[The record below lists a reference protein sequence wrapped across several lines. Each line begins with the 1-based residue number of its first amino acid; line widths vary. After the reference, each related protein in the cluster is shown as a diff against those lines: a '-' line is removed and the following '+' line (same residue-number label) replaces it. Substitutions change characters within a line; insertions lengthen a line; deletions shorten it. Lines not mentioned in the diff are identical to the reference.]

1 LIGSTLSQYR
11 ILEKLGEGGMGE
23 VYLAEDTSLKRKV
36 ALKVLPAEMAADP
49 ERLARFK
56 REAESVAALNHP
68 NIVTIHSVEEV
79 DGTHFLTMEWV
90 DGQTLGELMSRG
102 AMPLEKVFEMGVP
115 IADALASAH
124 EEGITHRDLK
134 PANVMVTGKGRVKVL
149 DFGLAKLAMEGED
162 GSSDEQPTQALTQE
176 GLAVGTVPYMSP
188 EQVRGEAVDH
198 RTDIF
203 SLGVVLY
210 EMASGQRPFGGKSSA
225 DLVSAILRDRP
236 PSVTEVRAELPHH
249 LGRVLQ
255 RCMEKDPEKR
265 FQTAKDVRNELEG
278 LKLEV
283 SSGVARLSSASIP
296 AAQPESAGPGSRK
309 GLWIGLAAVAVI
321 AVILAAFWMG
331 SDDSATPVAELPTAQ
346 PGSVGA
352 AADDRTMAV
361 VLPFE
366 NLGPAEDEYFA
377 AGITD
382 EISGRLASVNSL
394 GVISRQTAAR
404 YADSDKSIQQIGNE
418 LEVDYVLA
426 GTVRWGRQDDG
437 TSRVR
442 ISPEL
447 IRVADD
453 RQVWTQGYD
462 REIED
467 IFEVQS
473 DIANEVIAALGV
485 TLLGGEQE
493 ELDEAP
499 TENVEAYQAFLKAR
513 DLSQHG
519 TTIEDLTTGVEA
531 LYETAVEL
539 DPEFVEA
546 WVRLA
551 IHHLGIY
558 TGLERTE
565 ERLSKAK
572 AALERAEA
580 LGRDLPK
587 VRLARGFYHYYGFR
601 EYEQALEEFRKAS
614 ETLPNDSEMRESVG
628 LIYRRKGKLEEAIA
642 EFEAAEQL
650 DPQNANVLTNLSS
663 SYRAMRRVEETLA
676 YDARLVELSP
686 EDDDVYSN
694 YAQHLLELKGDLER
708 AREEFERAPGSSE
721 FLPFNF
727 AFLFVNERDFAGAI
741 DLVEQLTPTNPLIQ
755 AFRFTVLGWAKYME
769 YGLEEARSDLE
780 SANQLFSDALEQAPS
795 NSQFRTVLGLNHLL
809 LGDSDAALR
818 EVRLAVDLDSK
829 DAYAGPVAL
838 ENLAIVYA
846 WSGRT
851 DDALQQIERLLAMDY
866 QSSLTTHRLKY
877 EFWWDPLR
885 EDPRFQELIEESS

>member
-1 LIGSTLSQYR
+1 
-11 ILEKLGEGGMGE
+11 MGE

-90 DGQTLGELMSRG
+90 DGQTLGQLMSRG
-102 AMPLEKVFEMGVP
+102 AMPLEKLFALGVP

-134 PANVMVTGKGRVKVL
+134 PANVMVTEKGRVKVL
-149 DFGLAKLAMEGED
+149 DFGLAKLALEGTGE
-162 GSSDEQPTQALTQE
+162 GSDEQPTQALTQE

-188 EQVRGEAVDH
+188 EQVRGEGVDH

-210 EMASGQRPFGGKSSA
+210 EMASGERPFGGKSSA

-265 FQTAKDVRNELEG
+265 FQTAKDVKNELEG

-283 SSGVARLSSASIP
+283 SSGVARLSSASMP
-296 AAQPESAGPGSRK
+296 AAPPETPSSGSRK
-309 GLWIGLAAVAVI
+309 GLWIGLAAAAAI
-321 AVILAAFWMG
+321 ALVLVMFFMR
-331 SDDSATPVAELPTAQ
+331 SDDSETPAASQTAETT
-346 PGSVGA
+346 GA
-352 AADDRTMAV
+352 PASSADDRMMAV

-404 YADSDKSIQQIGNE
+404 YAGTGKSIQEIGDE
-418 LEVDYVLA
+418 LEVDYVLG
-426 GTVRWGRQDDG
+426 GTVRWARQGDG

-447 IRVADD
+447 IRVSDD
-453 RQVWTQGYD
+453 RQIWTETYD

-473 DIANEVIAALGV
+473 DIANEVIDALGV

-493 ELDEAP
+493 ELDAAP
-499 TENVEAYQAFLKAR
+499 TDNVEAYQAFLRAR
-513 DLSQHG
+513 DLELHG
-519 TTIEDLTTGVEA
+519 ATLEELTTGAEA
-531 LYETAVEL
+531 QYERAVEL
-539 DPEFVEA
+539 DPGFVEA
-546 WVRLA
+546 WSRLS
-551 IHHLGIY
+551 IHHSNMY
-558 TGLERTE
+558 TGFERTE

-580 LGRDLPK
+580 LGHDLPNVK
-587 VRLARGFYHYYGFR
+587 LARGFYHYYGFR
-601 EYEQALEEFRKAS
+601 EYDQALDEFQEAS
-614 ETLPNDSEMRESVG
+614 AVVPNDSELRAAIG
-628 LIYRRKGKLEEAIA
+628 LIYRRQGKLEEALS
-642 EFEAAEQL
+642 ELEAAEEL
-650 DPQNANVLTNLSS
+650 DPQNGNVLGNLSS
-663 SYRAMRRVEETLA
+663 TFRAMRRTEETLA
-676 YDARLVELSP
+676 IDDRMVALSP
-686 EDDDVYSN
+686 DDNSYFNQSGHV
-694 YAQHLLELKGDLER
+694 AALTGDLAE
-708 AREEFERAPGSSE
+708 AHKILDQASGSSE
-721 FLPFNF
+721 FSVFNW
-727 AFLFVNERDFAGAI
+727 ASQLLNERDFVGVI
-741 DLVEQLTPTNPLIQ
+741 DRLEPMESDNPLIQ
-755 AFRFTVLGWAKYME
+755 AFRATILGWARRME
-769 YGLEEARSDLE
+769 YGLDAARGDLE
-780 SANQLFSDALEQAPS
+780 SAINLFEAILEEAPS
-795 NSQFRTVLGLNHLL
+795 NADVRQVLGLNYAQ
-809 LGDSDAALR
+809 LGDSEAAIR
-818 EVRLAVDLDSK
+818 EARLAVDLTAK
-829 DAYAGPVAL
+829 DAFSGPVAV
-838 ENLAIVYA
+838 ENLAAVYA
-846 WSGRT
+846 LVDRR
-851 DDALQQIERLLAMDY
+851 DDALKQIERLLAMEY
-866 QSSLTTHRLKY
+866 QDSLTVHRLGY
-877 EFWWDPLR
+877 EFQWDPLR
-885 EDPRFQELIEESS
+885 DDPRFQELVGDNS